1 MKNKNIIFIISFCI
15 LLIILMHNFCFAAT
29 STKMDT
35 SITIDPTA
43 ANESET
49 QTRKFLGAIQLVGSV
64 ASVIALAVIG
74 IRYMMSSLE
83 EKAEMKG
90 VLIYYVIGCALVF
103 ATSNLLSVV
112 YNAIIDLNL

>member
-49 QTRKFLGAIQLVGSV
+49 QTRKF
-64 ASVIALAVIG
+64 
-74 IRYMMSSLE
+74 
-83 EKAEMKG
+83 
-90 VLIYYVIGCALVF
+90 
-103 ATSNLLSVV
+103 
-112 YNAIIDLNL
+112 

>member
-1 MKNKNIIFIISFCI
+1 MKNKKIIFITSFCI
-15 LLIILMHNFCFAAT
+15 LLIILMHNFCFGVT

-35 SITIDPTA
+35 SININQEA
-43 ANESET
+43 VNESKAQT
-49 QTRKFLGAIQLVGSV
+49 QKFLGAIQLVGSV

-112 YNAIIDLNL
+112 YNVIVDL